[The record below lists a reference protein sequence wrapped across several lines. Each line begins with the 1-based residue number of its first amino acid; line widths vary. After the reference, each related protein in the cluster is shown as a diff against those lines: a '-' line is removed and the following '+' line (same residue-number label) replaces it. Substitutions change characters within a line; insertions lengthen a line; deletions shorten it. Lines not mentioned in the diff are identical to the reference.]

1 MLFNSLA
8 FLLFFPVT
16 TSIYFALPHRAR
28 WAWLLACSMFFYA
41 CFIPKYLL
49 VLFIVIGI
57 DYVAGIGIEGS
68 SGRRRKVLLG
78 LSLGANLGIL
88 AAFKYFDFFADNLHV
103 LATTLQWNYSL
114 ETLGWALPIGLSFH
128 TFQSMAYTI
137 EVYRGRFPAE
147 RHLGIFALYVL
158 FYPQL
163 VAGPIE
169 RPGHLLPQFRVKQ
182 TFDMDRTAGGL
193 RLMLW
198 GLFKKIVIADRMALI
213 VDLVYKNPADFGGGW
228 VIVATWL
235 FAIQIYCDFSGY
247 TDVAIGAARVLG
259 INLCTNFERPYES
272 ASVGEFW
279 RRWHISLSTWF
290 RDYVYLPLGGN
301 RVPLAT
307 WCRNVALVFVLSG
320 LWHGANWTF
329 VIWGALHGF
338 YLIAGR
344 LTQPLRERVAA
355 GIGLARHP
363 SLRRVVGVVVTFQL
377 VSFAWLFFRA
387 TSLDNARLLLS
398 RIPHAPV
405 FEAPSMDAIARL
417 LTISRDGHLAIAAAL
432 IMFLVSVEFAAS
444 RDDASARWARVP
456 VWLRWPAYDALIL
469 LMLWM
474 GDLGARSFI
483 YFQF

>member
-16 TSIYFALPHRAR
+16 TAVYFTLPQRAR
-28 WAWLLACSMFFYA
+28 WAWLLACSTFFYA
-41 CFIPKYLL
+41 SFIPKYLL
-49 VLFIVIGI
+49 VLLAVIVI
-57 DYVAGIGIEGS
+57 DYAAGIGIEAS
-68 SGRRRKVLLG
+68 AGRRRTVLLG
-78 LSLGANLGIL
+78 VSLGANVSIL
-88 AAFKYFDFFADNLHV
+88 AAFKYFDFFNDNLAVIASALH
-103 LATTLQWNYSL
+103 WNYAL
-114 ETLGWALPIGLSFH
+114 HTLGWALPIGLSFH

-137 EVYRGRFPAE
+137 EVYRGRFKAE
-147 RHLGIFALYVL
+147 RHFGIFALYVL

-169 RPGHLLPQFRVKQ
+169 RPAHLLPQFRVPRR
-182 TFDMDRTAGGL
+182 FDAVRAYSAL

-198 GLFKKIVIADRMALI
+198 GLFKKIVIADRCAAI
-213 VDLVYKNPADFGGGW
+213 VDLVYGHPSEFGGGW
-228 VIVATWL
+228 IVIATWL

-247 TDVAIGAARVLG
+247 TDIAIGAARMLG
-259 INLCTNFERPYES
+259 IDLCTNFARPYES
-272 ASVGEFW
+272 ASVTEFW

-301 RVPLAT
+301 RVPLT
-307 WCRNVALVFVLSG
+307 RWCVNVAIVFVSSG

-329 VIWGALHGF
+329 VIWGALHGC

-344 LTQPLRERVAA
+344 LSARARVRFAEA
-355 GIGLARHP
+355 TGLIRRPRLQRAIGILI
-363 SLRRVVGVVVTFQL
+363 TFQL

-387 TSLDNARLLLS
+387 TSLSHAKTLLSRMAHAPWFAAPSPSSVFALVSWSHEGYLLIAAMLIALLLS
-398 RIPHAPV
+398 
-405 FEAPSMDAIARL
+405 
-417 LTISRDGHLAIAAAL
+417 
-432 IMFLVSVEFAAS
+432 VEW
-444 RDDASARWARVP
+444 ASARSRAAERWARLP
-456 VWLRWPAYDALIL
+456 VWLRWPAYDALII

>member
-8 FLLFFPVT
+8 FLVFFPLT
-16 TSIYFALPHRAR
+16 TAIYFALPHRAR
-28 WAWLLACSMFFYA
+28 WAWLLACSTFFYA

-49 VLFIVIGI
+49 VLIAVIVI
-57 DYVAGIGIEGS
+57 DYVAGIGIESS
-68 SGRRRKVLLG
+68 SGRRRKLLLG
-78 LSLGANLGIL
+78 LSLAANLGIL
-88 AAFKYFDFFADNLHV
+88 AAFKYFDFFDDNLR
-103 LATTLQWNYSL
+103 AIAAAFNWNYSL
-114 ETLGWALPIGLSFH
+114 HTLGWALPIGLSFH

-137 EVYRGRFPAE
+137 EVYRGRFRAE
-147 RHLGIFALYVL
+147 RHFGIFALYVL

-169 RPGHLLPQFRVKQ
+169 RPAHLLPQFRVKQ
-182 TFDMDRTAGGL
+182 TFDADRTFSAL

-198 GLFKKIVIADRMALI
+198 GLFKKIVIADRMALV
-213 VDLVYKNPADFGGGW
+213 VDVVYRHPADFGGGW

-247 TDVAIGAARVLG
+247 TDIAIGAARALG
-259 INLCTNFERPYES
+259 IDLCTNFARPYES
-272 ASVGEFW
+272 GSVAEFW

-301 RVPLAT
+301 RVPLAR
-307 WCRNVALVFVLSG
+307 WCRNVAIVFVLSG

-329 VIWGALHGF
+329 VIWGGLHGL

-344 LTQPLRERVAA
+344 VTAALRERVAA
-355 GIGLARHP
+355 AVGLVTRP
-363 SLRRVVGVVVTFQL
+363 GLRRLIGCVVTFQL
-377 VSFAWLFFRA
+377 VSLAWLFFRA
-387 TSLDNARLLLS
+387 TSVDNARALLS
-398 RIPHAPV
+398 RFGNAP
-405 FEAPSMDAIARL
+405 FFDAPNPSEIGRL
-417 LTISRDGHLAIAAAL
+417 FSQSRDGHL
-432 IMFLVSVEFAAS
+432 LVAAS
-444 RDDASARWARVP
+444 LIVLLFAVEWSAARDEAAARWARVP

-469 LMLWM
+469 LMLWI

>member
-16 TSIYFALPHRAR
+16 TAIYFALPHRAR
-28 WAWLLACSMFFYA
+28 WAWLLACSAFFYT

-49 VLFIVIGI
+49 VLVAVILI
-57 DYVAGIGIEGS
+57 DYCAGIAIERAA
-68 SGRRRKVLLG
+68 GRRRKLLLG
-78 LSLGANLGIL
+78 LSLAANLGIL
-88 AAFKYFDFFADNLHV
+88 GAFKYFDFFSDNLRV
-103 LATTLQWNYSL
+103 LAGVLHWNYSL
-114 ETLGWALPIGLSFH
+114 ETLGWALPVGLSFH

-137 EVYRGRFPAE
+137 EVYRGRFKAE

-169 RPGHLLPQFRVKQ
+169 RPGHLLPQFRIRQ
-182 TFDMDRTAGGL
+182 RFDIDRMFSGL

-213 VDLVYKNPADFGGGW
+213 VDLVYSNPTDYGGGW
-228 VIVATWL
+228 VVVATWL

-259 INLCTNFERPYES
+259 INLCTNFARPYES

-301 RVPLAT
+301 RVSLAR
-307 WCRNVALVFVLSG
+307 WCRNIAIVFILSG
-320 LWHGANWTF
+320 LWHGASWTF
-329 VIWGALHGF
+329 VIWGALHGA

-344 LTQPLRERVAA
+344 FTAGFRERCAVA
-355 GIGLARHP
+355 IGLARFP
-363 SLRRVVGVVVTFQL
+363 SLRRAFAVVMTFQL
-377 VSFAWLFFRA
+377 VAFAWLFFRA
-387 TSLDNARLLLS
+387 TSLANAGELLARLRDAPSFLSPGVMPLATLVSLS
-398 RIPHAPV
+398 R
-405 FEAPSMDAIARL
+405 EGQL
-417 LTISRDGHLAIAAAL
+417 LIAASL
-432 IMFLVSVEFAAS
+432 IVVLLYVEFAAS
-444 RDDASARWARVP
+444 RAGAVERWARTP
-456 VWLRWPAYDALIL
+456 VWLRWTAYDALIL
-469 LMLWM
+469 LMLWI

>member
-8 FLLFFPVT
+8 FLVFFPLT
-16 TSIYFALPHRAR
+16 TAIYFALPHRAR
-28 WAWLLACSMFFYA
+28 WAWLLACSAFFYA
-41 CFIPKYLL
+41 SFIPKYLL
-49 VLFIVIGI
+49 VLLAVIVI
-57 DYVAGIGIEGS
+57 DYAAGIGIES
-68 SGRRRKVLLG
+68 ASGRRRKMLLG
-78 LSLGANLGIL
+78 VSLGANLGIL
-88 AAFKYFDFFADNLHV
+88 AAFKYFDFFSDNLRVMAAALH
-103 LATTLQWNYSL
+103 WNYSL
-114 ETLGWALPIGLSFH
+114 HTLGWALPIGLSFH

-137 EVYRGRFPAE
+137 EVYRGRFKAE
-147 RHLGIFALYVL
+147 RHFGIFALYVL

-169 RPGHLLPQFRVKQ
+169 RPAHLLPQFRVPQ
-182 TFDMDRTAGGL
+182 RFDWDRTSSAL

-198 GLFKKIVIADRMALI
+198 GLFKKIVIADRCAII
-213 VDLVYKNPADFGGGW
+213 VDLVYKNPTGFGGGW

-247 TDVAIGAARVLG
+247 TDIAIAAARVLG
-259 INLCTNFERPYES
+259 IDLCTNFARPYES

-301 RVPLAT
+301 RVPLAV
-307 WCRNVALVFVLSG
+307 WCRNIAIVFVLSG

-329 VIWGALHGF
+329 VIWGALHGG

-344 LTQPLRERVAA
+344 LTMSIRARIASFT
-355 GIGLARHP
+355 GLARHP
-363 SLRRVVGVVVTFQL
+363 LARRALGVVVTFQL

-387 TSLDNARLLLS
+387 TSIHQARTLVA
-398 RIPHAPV
+398 RV
-405 FEAPSMDAIARL
+405 WQAPSFAAPNPAAIRDLFAV
-417 LTISRDGHLAIAAAL
+417 SHDGHLLIAAILIAAL
-432 IMFLVSVEFAAS
+432 LGVEFVAS
-444 RDDASARWARVP
+444 RPEAPARWARVP
-456 VWLRWPAYDALIL
+456 AWLRWPAYDALIL

>member
-16 TSIYFALPHRAR
+16 TAIYFALPHRAR
-28 WAWLLACSMFFYA
+28 WAWLLACSAFFYA

-49 VLFIVIGI
+49 VLLVVIVI
-57 DYVAGIGIEGS
+57 DYVAGSGIES
-68 SGRRRKVLLG
+68 SAGRRRKVLLG
-78 LSLGANLGIL
+78 LSLAANLGIL
-88 AAFKYFDFFADNLHV
+88 GAFKYFDFFADNLQP
-103 LATTLQWNYSL
+103 LAAAVGWNYSH
-114 ETLGWALPIGLSFH
+114 ESLGWLLPIGLSFH

-137 EVYRGRFPAE
+137 EVYRGRFTAE
-147 RHLGIFALYVL
+147 RHFGIFALYVL

-182 TFDMDRTAGGL
+182 HFDAERTFSAL

-213 VDLVYKNPADFGGGW
+213 VDLVYRNPTDFGGGW

-247 TDVAIGAARVLG
+247 TDVAIGAARALG
-259 INLCTNFERPYES
+259 INLCTNFARPYES
-272 ASVGEFW
+272 ASVSEFW
-279 RRWHISLSTWF
+279 RRWHISLSSWF

-301 RVPLAT
+301 RVPVAK
-307 WCRNVALVFVLSG
+307 WCRNVAIVFILSG

-329 VIWGALHGF
+329 VIWGALHGA
-338 YLIAGR
+338 YLIVGR
-344 LTQPLRERVAA
+344 LTHLVRERVAVA
-355 GIGLARHP
+355 VGLANYPRV
-363 SLRRVVGVVVTFQL
+363 RRVARVIITFQF

-387 TSLDNARLLLS
+387 TSLANAGALLS
-398 RIPHAPV
+398 RFGDAP
-405 FEAPSMDAIARL
+405 FFAAPGGAVISSL
-417 LTISRDGHLAIAAAL
+417 WSVSRDGHLLIAAAL
-432 IMFLVSVEFAAS
+432 ISLMMAVEHAGS
-444 RDDASARWARVP
+444 RDDAPARWAGLP
-456 VWLRWPAYDALIL
+456 VWVRWPAYDALIL
-469 LMLWM
+469 LTLWL